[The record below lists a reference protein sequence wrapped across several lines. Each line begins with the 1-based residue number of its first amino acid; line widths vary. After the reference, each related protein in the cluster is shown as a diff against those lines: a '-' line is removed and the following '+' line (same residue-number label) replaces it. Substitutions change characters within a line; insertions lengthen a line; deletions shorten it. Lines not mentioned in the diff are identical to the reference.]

1 MYRHKKSN
9 ILAFMV
15 FFFGCFLLSSGC
27 AFLREPVSMVKG
39 TSLQSLKERRDD
51 GVCKTVPYALHD
63 SFERVIAIL
72 SEMEA
77 EILRVDS
84 TSYAI
89 LALVSGGPLMEE
101 ETVESVFDANT
112 ADVGVFFSEKEAQQ
126 TEITVSCFSAS
137 VRKRVSE
144 AIFSQ
149 LN

>member
-1 MYRHKKSN
+1 M
-9 ILAFMV
+9 
-15 FFFGCFLLSSGC
+15 
-27 AFLREPVSMVKG
+27 REPVNMVRG

-51 GVCKTVPYALHD
+51 GVRKTVPYALHD

-72 SEMEA
+72 LEMEA
-77 EILRVDS
+77 EILKVDS
-84 TSYAI
+84 TSYAV
-89 LALVSGGPLMEE
+89 LALVPGGPPMEE

-126 TEITVSCFSAS
+126 TEITVSCFSSS